1 MKSIRAGM
9 LAGVAA
15 VVLLQGCATIF
26 TGTRDTLNF
35 DANVFGVRL
44 TIDGMYQGELPLTVD
59 MSRNFVGGRRFLARF
74 EREGYVT
81 QEFQLNREF
90 NAVSILDISSPI
102 TSGGVDILT
111 GSIMKFS
118 PRDYHV
124 QMLEKSD
131 SAGSVDFRR
140 SLEVYRFALTNHA
153 RLQED
158 IARGGGKHLD
168 TFAWLVCNGD
178 EVAARLVSAATIDRA
193 DALVLAPTPHQ
204 FVRELDRILAEDAA
218 LNAYR
223 LN

>member
-1 MKSIRAGM
+1 M

-26 TGTRDTLNF
+26 TGTHDTLGF
-35 DANVFGVRL
+35 DANVPGVRL

-90 NAVSILDISSPI
+90 NAVSILDISSPL
-102 TSGGVDILT
+102 TSGGVDVLT

-131 SAGSVDFRR
+131 NASSRAFRR
-140 SLEVYRFALTNHA
+140 SLELYRFALTNHA

-158 IARGGGKHLD
+158 IARGGGDHLH
-168 TFAWLVCNGD
+168 TFAWLVCDGD
-178 EVAARLVSAATIDRA
+178 EAAARLVLAASIDRA
-193 DALVLAPTPHQ
+193 EALVPAPTPHQ
-204 FVRELDRILAEDAA
+204 FVREFDRILAEDVA
-218 LNAYR
+218 LKVYR

>member
-1 MKSIRAGM
+1 MKHIRAGT
-9 LAGVAA
+9 LAGVVA

-26 TGTRDTLNF
+26 TGTHDTLSF
-35 DANVFGVRL
+35 DANVPGVRL

-74 EREGYVT
+74 ERDGYVT
-81 QEFQLNREF
+81 QEFQLNRDF
-90 NAVSILDISSPI
+90 NAVSILDISSPL
-102 TSGGVDILT
+102 TSGGVDVLS

-131 SAGSVDFRR
+131 TANSRAFRR
-140 SLEVYRFALTNHA
+140 SLEIYRFALANHA

-158 IARGGGKHLD
+158 IARGGGSHLQ
-168 TFAWLVCNGD
+168 TFAWLVCDGD
-178 EVAARLVSAATIDRA
+178 EAPARLVAAATIRRA
-193 DALVLAPTPHQ
+193 GAIVLAPTPHQ
-204 FVRELDRILAEDAA
+204 FVREVDRMLAEDAA